1 MTPDPQIPP
10 WTSVLTPSININNVH
25 PLKEVNIFRIPILN
39 SEKNTFSTII
49 EVSGTSFRLRILTGT
64 GIPVPSL
71 IAVITNVQPAPLLI
85 TTHRI
90 C

>member
-49 EVSGTSFRLRILTGT
+49 EVSGTSQDPNRNRD
-64 GIPVPSL
+64 PSTL
-71 IAVITNVQPAPLLI
+71 VN
-85 TTHRI
+85 
-90 C
+90 CSNY